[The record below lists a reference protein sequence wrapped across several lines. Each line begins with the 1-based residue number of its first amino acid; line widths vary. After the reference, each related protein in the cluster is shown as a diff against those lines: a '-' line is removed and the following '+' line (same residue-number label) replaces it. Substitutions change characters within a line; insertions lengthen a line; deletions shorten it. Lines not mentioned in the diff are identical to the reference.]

1 MYIKRIQVLNFKSF
15 KKIDV
20 SLNKFNIII
29 GANASGKSN
38 FVQVIQFIRDIVDMG
53 VENAVYMQGGYEY
66 LKNIFTDSADDVS
79 IKLELESDKKKGW
92 IYGQGKKEYAIELC
106 GVSYEFKLHLNSGK
120 KDSMMNYEKLEYN
133 CDVSKIK
140 DEHGNKIDNFRII
153 LLNENGKKSYTI
165 EPKKF
170 DYKKYDLFPDFL
182 MEKEFIE
189 AQLAEK
195 ESLLEKPII
204 IPPFFFELSG
214 FLKQIAIFDIDPKLS
229 KKASI
234 ITGKKDL
241 ESDGKNLAIVLKHII
256 DDEEEW
262 EKLTKL
268 IKDVLPF
275 IDDLHV
281 EKSLDKSL
289 IASLRETYSKST
301 FFPAP
306 LISDGTI
313 NILILIIILYFE
325 EKPVIVIEE
334 PERNIHPHLISKIV
348 NMMKDVSSSLKKQIF
363 ITTHNPMFIRY
374 GDIKDILLVSRND
387 KGYSEISRPV
397 DKEEVKVFLNNNL
410 GIDELFVNNLL
421 K

>member
-1 MYIKRIQVLNFKSF
+1 MYIKRIQVSNFKSF
-15 KKIDV
+15 ENIDV
-20 SLNKFNIII
+20 NPNRFNIII

-38 FVQVIQFIRDIVDMG
+38 FVQVLQFIRDIVEVG
-53 VENAVYMQGGYEY
+53 FENAIYMQGGYEY
-66 LKNIFTDSADDVS
+66 LRNVFKDSTDDVS
-79 IKLELESDKKKGW
+79 IKLELESDKTKGW
-92 IYGQGKKEYAIELC
+92 IYGQGIKEYAIELC
-106 GVSYEFKLHLNSGK
+106 DVNYEFKLHISSGK
-120 KDSMMNYEKLEYN
+120 KIPVINYEKLEFN
-133 CDVSKIK
+133 CDVVKIENE
-140 DEHGNKIDNFRII
+140 DRNKIDSFSIMI
-153 LLNENGKKSYTI
+153 LNKNGKKSYTI

-189 AQLAEK
+189 VQLAAK
-195 ESLLEKPII
+195 ELLIEKPII
-204 IPPFFFELSG
+204 IPPVFFELSD

-229 KKASI
+229 KKASA

-241 ESDGKNLAIVLKHII
+241 EPDGKNFAIVLKHII
-256 DDEEEW
+256 DEEEEW

-268 IKDVLPF
+268 IKGVLPF
-275 IDDLHV
+275 VADLHV
-281 EKSLDKSL
+281 EKSIDKSL
-289 IASLRETYSKST
+289 IASLRETYSNKT

-325 EKPVIVIEE
+325 EKRVIVIEE

-348 NMMKDVSSSLKKQIF
+348 NMMKDVSSSYKKQIF

-374 GDIKDILLVSRND
+374 GDIKDILLVTRND
-387 KGYSEISRPV
+387 KGFSEISKPEK
-397 DKEEVKVFLNNNL
+397 KEEIKVFLNNNL

>member
-20 SLNKFNIII
+20 VLNKFNILI

-38 FVQVIQFIRDIVDMG
+38 FVQILQFIRDLTDIG

-66 LKNIFTDSADDVS
+66 LRNIFTDSADDVS
-79 IKLELESDKKKGW
+79 IKLELESYEKEGW
-92 IYGQGKKEYAIELC
+92 GYDQGKKGYMVKSFD
-106 GVSYEFKLHLNSGK
+106 VSYEFKIHFNSGK
-120 KDSMMNYEKLEYN
+120 KGFKMNYEKLEVS
-133 CDVSKIK
+133 CDISKIK
-140 DEHGNKIDNFRII
+140 NKVDNVNDNFR
-153 LLNENGKKSYTI
+153 LVFLNENSKLSYKI
-165 EPKKF
+165 EPKNF
-170 DYKKYDLFPDFL
+170 DFKKYDLFPSIL
-182 MEKEFIE
+182 MEKRFIE
-189 AQLAEK
+189 AQLADK
-195 ESLLEKPII
+195 DSLLEAHVI
-204 IPPFFFELSG
+204 IPPLFFELSD
-214 FLKQIAIFDIDPKLS
+214 FSKQISIYDIDPKLS

-241 ESDGKNLAIVLKHII
+241 EPDGKNLAIVLKHII

-268 IKDVLPF
+268 MKDILPF
-275 IDDLHV
+275 IADLHV
-281 EKSLDKSL
+281 EKSFDKSL

-306 LISDGTI
+306 FISDGTI
-313 NILILIIILYFE
+313 NILTLIIILYFE
-325 EKPVIVIEE
+325 EKQVIVIEE
-334 PERNIHPHLISKIV
+334 PERNIHPYLISKIV
-348 NMMKDVSSSLKKQIF
+348 NMMKDVSTNLKKQIF

-387 KGYSEISRPV
+387 KGYSEISKPI
-397 DKEEVKVFLNNNL
+397 DKEEVKIFLNNKL